1 MIPQPSIHQDI
12 ARQRHGDRLHEAAQ
26 ARLART
32 VGLEHEPGERR
43 VAGMRLARLLRL
55 RRARAAAVVEPAP
68 ATNAE

>member
-1 MIPQPSIHQDI
+1 MIPHPSIHQDI

-32 VGLEHEPGERR
+32 VGLEHEPSER

-55 RRARAAAVVEPAP
+55 RRARAAAVVEPTP

>member
-32 VGLEHEPGERR
+32 VGLEHEPSER

-55 RRARAAAVVEPAP
+55 RRARAATVVEPAP
-68 ATNAE
+68 ATNVE

>member
-1 MIPQPSIHQDI
+1 MIPHPSIHQEV

-32 VGLEHEPGERR
+32 VGLEHEPSER

-55 RRARAAAVVEPAP
+55 RRARATAVVEPTP

>member
-32 VGLEHEPGERR
+32 VGLEHEPSER

-55 RRARAAAVVEPAP
+55 RRARAAAVVEPTP